1 MYLYAHDITS
11 EERAERRLPF
21 FCIKNARR
29 KHGGDAKGAGLP
41 TQHEPCFLHAHIYFI
56 RNRVNFQPTF
66 VYKACYFLEIFGKK
80 RETDAAAPPHRT
92 ISMTLPN
99 GMAQPSAVR
108 MRLFALS
115 TLAIL
120 PQYVW

>member
-1 MYLYAHDITS
+1 M
-11 EERAERRLPF
+11 
-21 FCIKNARR
+21 
-29 KHGGDAKGAGLP
+29 
-41 TQHEPCFLHAHIYFI
+41 HIYI
-56 RNRVNFQPTF
+56 LLRNRVNFQPTF

-80 RETDAAAPPHRT
+80 TGNGRRGAPHRT

-120 PQYVW
+120 PQYVR